1 MASRKRKLSTTRK
14 GKFPVMSENAMRVL
28 ENRYLLKDEEG
39 RVKENPEEMFM
50 RVARAVAEPEQ
61 DKRRWT
67 DAFHEMLV
75 SMRFLPNSPT
85 MMNAGTPLGQLSACF
100 VLPIDDSMEG
110 IFETLKETAKI
121 HQSGGGTGFS
131 FSRLRPKGDLV
142 RSTMGVASGPISF
155 MKVYDA
161 ATEAVKQGGRRRGAN
176 MGILRVDHPDILDF
190 ITCKDREGDIPNFNI
205 SVAVTDRF
213 MKAVQEDREY
223 ALINPRTGKSAGRLP
238 GREVFEKMVHQAWK
252 NGEPGIIFIDEINRR
267 HPLDPEVGVIEST
280 NPCGEQPLLPHESCN
295 LGSIN
300 LSKFFKGPDP
310 WFITHDRAASWDEA
324 KKLVDWE
331 ALGQTVDLAVRF
343 LDDVIDVNS
352 FPLPEIRSATLAN
365 RKIGLGV
372 MGFADLL
379 VLAGI
384 PHSSGEAIKASEGLM
399 SFIQERARAASAR
412 LGEEKGSFGNI
423 DKSMFK
429 GTPMRNATVTTIAP
443 TGTISMIADCS
454 SGIEPLF
461 SLVYTKT
468 VMDGTSLLY
477 ANRYLEEAAEAL
489 GFQDAMEEL
498 SGARSIKDKK
508 QLPQHIRD
516 IFETTFDISPQHH
529 VAIQAA
535 FQRYTCNAVS
545 KTINM
550 PNSATE
556 DDVASVYTM
565 AWQSRCKGITIYRDG
580 SRVAQVLAVK
590 PEGEKTRGKG
600 TVLPG
605 HIKPRPRPERVVGY
619 TYKVKTELGTTY
631 VTINEDEIGPLEAFI
646 HLGKPGSSLNAL
658 AEAVGR
664 LISLALRSS
673 ISPSSITE
681 QLMGIKSVSP
691 TPQPDGSVV
700 FSVPDA
706 IAKTLARFLEEKK
719 SEGKGPRKE
728 TVVLIDTENGSPEA
742 EELCPQCGGPLFM
755 AEGCYICRDC
765 GYSRC
770 E

>member
-1 MASRKRKLSTTRK
+1 MASQK
-14 GKFPVMSENAMRVL
+14 GRFKDKKAELPALSENATRVL

-39 RVKENPEEMFM
+39 RVKEKPEEMFM
-50 RVARAVAEPEQ
+50 RVAKAIAEPER
-61 DKRRWT
+61 DRRKWT
-67 DAFHEMLV
+67 DIFYELLV

-85 MMNAGTPLGQLSACF
+85 LMNAGTPLGQLSACF
-100 VLPIDDSMEG
+100 VLPIEDSMEG
-110 IFETLKETAKI
+110 IFETLKDTAKI

-142 RSTMGVASGPISF
+142 RSTMGVASGPVSF
-155 MKVYDA
+155 MRVYDS

-176 MGILRVDHPDILDF
+176 MGVLRVDHPDILEF

-238 GREVFEKMVHQAWK
+238 AREVFAKMVHQAWK

-280 NPCGEQPLLPHESCN
+280 NPCGEQPLLPMESCN

-300 LSKFFKGPDP
+300 LAKFFKGPDP
-310 WFITHDRAASWDEA
+310 WFITHERVASWDEA
-324 KKLVDWE
+324 KELIDWE
-331 ALGQTVDLAVRF
+331 SLGRTVDIAVRF

-352 FPLPEIRSATLAN
+352 FPLPKIKEATLAN

-379 VLAGI
+379 ILTGI
-384 PHSSGEAIKASEGLM
+384 PHSSPEAIKASEAIM
-399 SFIQERARAASAR
+399 SFIQSKARSASAR
-412 LGEEKGSFGNI
+412 LGEEKGSFPNVERSI
-423 DKSMFK
+423 FR

-443 TGTISMIADCS
+443 TGSISMIADCS

-468 VMDGTSLLY
+468 VMDGTPLLY
-477 ANRYLEEAAEAL
+477 VNRYFEKAAEAF
-489 GFQDAMEEL
+489 GFRDAMEEL
-498 SGARSIKDKK
+498 AGERSIKDKK
-508 QLPQHIRD
+508 HLPQHIRD
-516 IFETTFDISPQHH
+516 IFETTFDISPRQH
-529 VAIQAA
+529 VAIQSA
-535 FQRYTCNAVS
+535 FQKYTCNAVS

-556 DDVASVYTM
+556 DDVAEVYM
-565 AWQSRCKGITIYRDG
+565 LAWQSKCKGITIYRDG
-580 SRVAQVLAVK
+580 SRAAQVLAVK
-590 PEGEKTRGKG
+590 SEGKKTAGKG
-600 TVLPG
+600 AVLPG
-605 HIKPRPRPERVVGY
+605 YIKPRPRPEKVTGC

-631 VTINEDEIGPLEAFI
+631 VIINEDEIGPLEVFVS
-646 HLGKPGSSLNAL
+646 LGKPGSSLTAL
-658 AEAVGR
+658 AEAIGR

-673 ISPSSITE
+673 VSPWAIVD
-681 QLMGIKSVSP
+681 QLIGIKSVSP
-691 TPQPDGSVV
+691 TRQPDGSVV

-706 IAKTLARFLEEKK
+706 IAKTLARFLRERK
-719 SEGKGPRKE
+719 SEGKENRKE
-728 TVVLIDTENGSPEA
+728 TVVLLETENGPSIAQEI
-742 EELCPQCGGPLFM
+742 CPQCGGPLFM
-755 AEGCYICRDC
+755 AEGCYMCRDC